1 MCNSELESFLS
12 ESTRTGYLP
21 LRRAWIPF
29 AIALGVIVIDQATKS
44 LAQHNLSIFPHHV
57 FGPFG
62 FQLTYNTGSS
72 FSLFSGSTT
81 LLMVLDVIFVVV
93 LGVVAFRTTSTGIR
107 EGMGLIL
114 GGALGNLIDRFLANH
129 NGGVVD
135 FVTLTHWPTF
145 NGADSAITIGVIVV
159 IVSLLFDRRT
169 NPTPDPS
176 Q

>member
-1 MCNSELESFLS
+1 M
-12 ESTRTGYLP
+12 
-21 LRRAWIPF
+21 I
-29 AIALGVIVIDQATKS
+29 
-44 LAQHNLSIFPHHV
+44 
-57 FGPFG
+57 
-62 FQLTYNTGSS
+62 
-72 FSLFSGSTT
+72 
-81 LLMVLDVIFVVV
+81 LDVIFVLV

-107 EGMGLIL
+107 VGMGLIL

>member
-1 MCNSELESFLS
+1 MCDSEPESFLS
-12 ESTRTGYLP
+12 ESPATGHRP

-29 AIALGVIVIDQATKS
+29 AVAAGVIVIDQVTKS
-44 LAQHNLSIFPHHV
+44 LAQHHLSIYPHHV
-57 FGPFG
+57 VGPFG
-62 FQLTYNTGSS
+62 FQLTYNSGSS

-81 LLMVLDVIFVVV
+81 LLTILDVIFVLV
-93 LGVVAFRTTSTGIR
+93 LGVIAFRTTSTAIR
-107 EGMGLIL
+107 VGMGLIL
-114 GGALGNLIDRFLANH
+114 GGALGNLIDRFIAHH

-159 IVSLLFDRRT
+159 IVSLLFDRRPS
-169 NPTPDPS
+169 PTPDPS